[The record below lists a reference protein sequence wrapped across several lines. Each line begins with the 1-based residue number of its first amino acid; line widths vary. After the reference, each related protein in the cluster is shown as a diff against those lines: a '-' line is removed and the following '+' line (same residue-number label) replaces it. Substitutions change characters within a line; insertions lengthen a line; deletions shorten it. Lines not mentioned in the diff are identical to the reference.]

1 MKLSSYVFA
10 ILFILI
16 PATASSDDIPKYV
29 QDKADSSAIGEV
41 NVTTAKIKSIVKDGN
56 KITIEFDGYAEIGS
70 QNTQRMEREETFFQP
85 RKEGEVRLIDLP
97 EDSKEI
103 KIYWGYRVTGSSV
116 VLGLEKIQ

>member
-1 MKLSSYVFA
+1 MRLLSYVFT
-10 ILFILI
+10 IIFILTPI
-16 PATASSDDIPKYV
+16 FALSDDIPKYV
-29 QDKADSSAIGEV
+29 QDKADSSVIREV
-41 NVTTAKIKSIVKDGN
+41 FVTTAKIKSIVKDGN

-70 QNTQRMEREETFFQP
+70 QKTQRMEREEIFFQP

-97 EDSKEI
+97 ENSKEI

>member
-1 MKLSSYVFA
+1 MKILSYVFA
-10 ILFILI
+10 ILLILT
-16 PATASSDDIPKYV
+16 PAISLSQDIPKYV
-29 QDKADSSAIGEV
+29 QEKADNSLISEV
-41 NVTTAKIKSIVKDGN
+41 TVTTAKIKSIVKDGN

-97 EDSKEI
+97 ENSKEI

-116 VLGLEKIQ
+116 VLGLEKIR

>member
-1 MKLSSYVFA
+1 MKLMSYILTLLFMFTPA
-10 ILFILI
+10 ISLADEI
-16 PATASSDDIPKYV
+16 PEYV
-29 QDKADSSAIGEV
+29 QEKASGSMISEV
-41 NVTTAKIKSIVKDGN
+41 NITTAKIKSIVKDGN

-70 QNTQRMEREETFFQP
+70 QKTETMEREDIFFQP

-116 VLGLEKIQ
+116 VLGFEKIR